1 MEKIRIYV
9 RSRRSE
15 RRWKIRAEAKD
26 AFHRSSRCSQA
37 VRKQCTVPCKALR
50 ELQRAYG
57 TGEEAKILLQPFG
70 VRGQDSGE
78 ELQIQYDVLK
88 SEFQPA
94 MQQHSYSQE
103 EILFI
108 QEHIGRFHLNDP
120 QYRSGK
126 LMEFIRNV
134 IDGEGRMP
142 AYEYNNLVVELFAE
156 KLKPLERAE
165 ILKICEKIYIA
176 GFLSA

>member
-1 MEKIRIYV
+1 
-9 RSRRSE
+9 
-15 RRWKIRAEAKD
+15 
-26 AFHRSSRCSQA
+26 
-37 VRKQCTVPCKALR
+37 
-50 ELQRAYG
+50 
-57 TGEEAKILLQPFG
+57 
-70 VRGQDSGE
+70 
-78 ELQIQYDVLK
+78 
-88 SEFQPA
+88 

-134 IDGEGRMP
+134 IDGEGCMP

-165 ILKICEKIYIA
+165 ILKICEKNYIA